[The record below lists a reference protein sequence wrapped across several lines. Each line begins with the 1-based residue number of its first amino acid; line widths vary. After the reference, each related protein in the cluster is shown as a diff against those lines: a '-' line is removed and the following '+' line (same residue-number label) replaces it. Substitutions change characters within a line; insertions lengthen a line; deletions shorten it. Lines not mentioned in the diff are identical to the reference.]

1 MSAAIPGLVL
11 AAGASRRMGR
21 PKALLPLGA
30 FGQPFARRIC
40 DTLLAAGVAPIVVV
54 TRSDLRDQLADALT
68 DVVLVVNSSP
78 DRGQL
83 SSLVAGL
90 DALGSLEAALVTLVD
105 LPLIQTATVASL
117 LATWHATHAPL
128 VRPLHQGRHG
138 HPVIFGAP
146 LLDALRSAD
155 ADLGAKP
162 VVHRFLAEAVSVP
175 VDDRGT
181 VEDIDTP
188 EAYDCLMQ
196 R

>member
-30 FGQPFARRIC
+30 SGQPFARRIC
-40 DTLLAAGVAPIVVV
+40 DTLLAAGVAPIVVI
-54 TRSDLRDQLADALT
+54 TRSDLRDQLAGVLT

-83 SSLVAGL
+83 SSLLAGL

-117 LATWHATHAPL
+117 LAAWHATHAPL

-138 HPVIFGAP
+138 HPVIFGAA
-146 LLDALRSAD
+146 LLDALRLAD

-162 VVHRFLAEAVSVP
+162 VVHRFLADAVSVP

-188 EAYDCLMQ
+188 EAYDCLTP
-196 R
+196 